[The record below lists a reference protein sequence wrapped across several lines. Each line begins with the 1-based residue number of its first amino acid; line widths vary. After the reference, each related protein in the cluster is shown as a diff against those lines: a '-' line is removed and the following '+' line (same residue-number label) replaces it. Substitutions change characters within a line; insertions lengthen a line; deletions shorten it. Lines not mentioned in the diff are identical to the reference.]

1 MLSEYE
7 EMEMSYLEQSKDL
20 KKYKKLIESTDDRM
34 LEIELENLQW
44 QIRGCIPDLEES
56 FKKLKEITL
65 KETNKRKK
73 TNDNRSETKISRKSF

>member
-1 MLSEYE
+1 MISEYE

-56 FKKLKEITL
+56 LMTL
-65 KETNKRKK
+65 KNIVLAEIIKRKIK
-73 TNDNRSETKISRKSF
+73 